1 MSADSE
7 PEASSSAVSHERVVY
22 LWSRVKHAVFTLG
35 RLSSMTRN
43 IQLYGSTQM
52 TYTQKQSKAQLDHVS
67 SHVTERCVLLP
78 SSPPRR
84 LWTFLMVLVMIYTAL
99 ITPYRICF
107 VDETELNWLV
117 TETCIDTVF
126 FIDVVLT
133 CFTAYKDGEQ
143 KLVGKRTTIMRHY
156 ATSWFLV
163 DTAACIPFQLFEPDL
178 QSQKYN
184 KFVRLMRLPR
194 LYKLMRLARLVKM
207 FKFKASQEELVF
219 KLLRMNRAILHL
231 VKFVCGYA
239 VMVHILAC
247 LWYYM
252 ARLDD
257 DQMQTWPYRYGLMDR
272 SSTELYVTSVY
283 WVLTTLATVGY
294 GDIVAYTAIERSFAI
309 VILISCVAFFSYAIS
324 NVSSL
329 VSSSD
334 IRSTN
339 LHARLNALE
348 DFSEAVYLPDYLKQ
362 KAKQTL
368 M

>member
-7 PEASSSAVSHERVVY
+7 PEASPSAVSHERVVY
-22 LWSRVKHAVFTLG
+22 LWGRVKHAVFTLG

-43 IQLYGSTQM
+43 IQLYGATQM
-52 TYTQKQSKAQLDHVS
+52 TYVQKHSKAQLDHVS
-67 SHVTERCVLLP
+67 TNVTERCVLLP
-78 SSPPRR
+78 SSRPRR
-84 LWTFLMVLVMIYTAL
+84 MWTFLMFLVMIYTAL

-107 VDETELNWLV
+107 VDEMNLNWLV

-126 FIDVVLT
+126 LIDVVLT
-133 CFTAYKDGEQ
+133 CFTAYKDDEQ
-143 KLVGKRTTIMRHY
+143 NLVGKRRAIMRHY
-156 ATSWFLV
+156 ATTWFLV
-163 DTAACIPFQLFEPDL
+163 DTAACIPFQLFEADL

-194 LYKLMRLARLVKM
+194 LYKLMRLARLIKM
-207 FKFKASQEELVF
+207 FKFKASNEELVF
-219 KLLRMNRAILHL
+219 KILRMNRALLHL
-231 VKFVCGYA
+231 AKFICGYA

-252 ARLDD
+252 SQLDD
-257 DQMQTWPYRYGLMDR
+257 DQMDTWPYRYGLMDR
-272 SSTELYVTSVY
+272 SSTELYITSVY

-309 VILISCVAFFSYAIS
+309 VMLISCVAFFSYAIS
-324 NVSSL
+324 NFSSI

-334 IRSTN
+334 IRSSN
-339 LHARLNALE
+339 LRARLNALD
-348 DFSEAVYLPDYLKQ
+348 DFAQAINLPDYLKQ
-362 KAKQTL
+362 KAQQTV